1 MEDLLSENPLVLL
14 VIACEIGFWV
24 VLAAGLVARYPLRR
38 PRLGG
43 ILLVCVPVVDLVL
56 VTASVVDVARGTPPG
71 FSHGLAAVY
80 LGFTV
85 AFGHTL
91 VRWADVRFAHRYAGG
106 PAPVR
111 GPRDGLAALPRELK
125 DFGRALVAAVIAGG
139 VLLVLSLVAG
149 TGIPPVAEWMED
161 PLWSW
166 TGRIGVVLAVWF
178 VTGPV
183 WVALG
188 PRSGGR
194 DAAGESSGRSGSE
207 CR

>member
-24 VLAAGLVARYPLRR
+24 VLGAGLVARYPMRR

-56 VTASVVDVARGTPPG
+56 VTASVVDIARGTPPG
-71 FSHGLAAVY
+71 FSL
-80 LGFTV
+80 
-85 AFGHTL
+85 GHTL

-106 PAPVR
+106 PAPAR

-125 DFGRALVAAVIAGG
+125 DFGRALVAAVIAGA

-166 TGRIGVVLAVWF
+166 TGRIGVVLAIWF

-188 PRSGGR
+188 PRSGR
-194 DAAGESSGRSGSE
+194 A
-207 CR
+207 

>member
-1 MEDLLSENPLVLL
+1 MTDLLSENPLVLL
-14 VIACEIGFWV
+14 VVACEIGFWV

-38 PRLGG
+38 PRLGAA
-43 ILLVCVPVVDLVL
+43 LLLCVPLVDLVL
-56 VTASVVDVARGTPPG
+56 VSASLADVARGTEPG

-85 AFGHTL
+85 AFGHRL
-91 VRWADVRFAHRYAGG
+91 VRWADVRFAHRYADG

-111 GPRDGLAALPRELK
+111 GPRDGLAALPKELA
-125 DFGRALVAAVIAGG
+125 DFGRALLAAAIAGAV
-139 VLLVLSLVAG
+139 VLLVSVVAG
-149 TGIPPVAEWMED
+149 SGVPAVSAWSQD

-166 TGRIGVVLAVWF
+166 MLRIGVVLAVWL

-188 PRSGGR
+188 PRR
-194 DAAGESSGRSGSE
+194 VTP
-207 CR
+207 

>member
-1 MEDLLSENPLVLL
+1 MTDLLSENPLVLL
-14 VIACEIGFWV
+14 VVACEIGFWV

-43 ILLVCVPVVDLVL
+43 VLLLCVPVVDLVL
-56 VTASVVDVARGTPPG
+56 VTASVADVARGTAPG

-85 AFGHTL
+85 AFGHRL

-111 GPRDGLAALPRELK
+111 GPRDGLAALPGELA
-125 DFGRALVAAVIAGG
+125 DFGRAVLAAVIAGA
-139 VLLVLSLVAG
+139 VLLTLSLVAG
-149 TGIPPVAEWMED
+149 TGVPPVTTWPED

-166 TGRIGVVLAVWF
+166 TARIGVVLAVWF

-188 PRSGGR
+188 PRSGSRGG
-194 DAAGESSGRSGSE
+194 DKPAG
-207 CR
+207 